1 MKNSKVSSKVSSKT
15 SLSVEMEKELNRQVR
30 MEGMSSFYYL
40 AMASW
45 CESKGYVNAAAFLYH
60 HFEEEKQHMMKLF
73 RHINEAGGRAIV
85 PNIVDIKADYDSLR
99 DVFEHILDHEIAVTK
114 SINNIVDFCF
124 QTKDFSTLQFLQ
136 WYVNEQREEEVI
148 ARRNLEI
155 FDIIGEEGQ
164 GLWLIDQEFAKVL
177 AQIIANAATE
187 AA

>member
-1 MKNSKVSSKVSSKT
+1 MKIPKVSNKT

-45 CESKGYVNAAAFLYH
+45 CETKGYLNAAAFLYH
-60 HFEEEKQHMMKLF
+60 HFEEEKAHMMKLF
-73 RHINEAGGRAIV
+73 RHINESGGRAIV
-85 PNIVDIKADYDSLR
+85 PTIMDIKADYESLK

-124 QTKDFSTLQFLQ
+124 QVKDFATLQFLQ
-136 WYVNEQREEEVI
+136 WYVTEQREEEAI

-155 FDIIGEEGQ
+155 FEIIGENSQ
-164 GLWLIDQEFAKVL
+164 GLWLIDQEFDKIL
-177 AQIIANAATE
+177 KQIIAKSAAGTE
-187 AA
+187 AAA